1 LVSDFM
7 WTYIVNNQFAQLM
20 VDSEF
25 RVRNQTGALIK
36 TIMLSDQ
43 KGKASAVFDTL
54 KDLLI

>member
-1 LVSDFM
+1 M